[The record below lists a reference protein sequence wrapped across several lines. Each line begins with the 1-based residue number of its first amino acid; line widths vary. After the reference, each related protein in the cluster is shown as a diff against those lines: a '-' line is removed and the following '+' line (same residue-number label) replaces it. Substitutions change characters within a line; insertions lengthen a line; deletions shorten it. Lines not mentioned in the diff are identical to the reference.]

1 MPQHETL
8 TPHWVVEEGDEPPA
22 VEDPGAAARVHVSG
36 DGRLTLSPQLAALFG
51 LDAATETLVEVTEN
65 GLRIRRPVTHLA
77 RVYIEPTNTCNLL
90 CRTCVRN
97 QWDEKLGRM
106 SARTFGRIM
115 DGLAD
120 FPRPL
125 TVFFGGFGEPLSHP
139 RIIDMVL
146 QAKALGAAVEMITNG
161 TLLTE
166 KLSRRLIDAGLD
178 VLWVSLDGATPESYT
193 DVRLGAALP
202 TVLDNLSRF
211 RALHPESGATPE
223 IGIAFVAMKR
233 NIGDLPALL
242 HLGSRLGVS
251 RYSVS
256 GVLPHTPEMSQDTLY
271 ERSLS
276 DAVTTSTAWAP
287 HVSLP
292 RLDMDDATRQV
303 FLRILRSGRNVSV
316 AGASLNEGKNR
327 CPFIEKGAVAIGWDG
342 GVSPCLPLLHDHTT
356 MLSKRQRLSRHQTV
370 GNVNDASLKDL
381 WLAPDYVDFRK
392 HVQRF
397 DFSPC
402 TLCGGCDLA
411 EQNNEDCFNNA
422 FPTCGGCLWAQGV
435 IQCP

>member
-1 MPQHETL
+1 
-8 TPHWVVEEGDEPPA
+8 VA
-22 VEDPGAAARVHVSG
+22 GA
-36 DGRLTLSPQLAALFG
+36 GRLTLPPDVAALYG
-51 LDAATETLVEVTEN
+51 LDGNTETLVEATEN

-106 SARTFGRIM
+106 SARTFEHIM
-115 DGLAD
+115 ASLAVV
-120 FPRPL
+120 PLPL

-139 RIIDMVL
+139 HIADMVRR
-146 QAKALGAAVEMITNG
+146 AKGLGATVEMISNG

-166 KLSRRLIDAGLD
+166 EAARRLIDAGLD

-202 TVLDNLSRF
+202 SVLDNLERF
-211 RALHPESGATPE
+211 RALRPEPNKKPE
-223 IGIAFVAMKR
+223 LGIAFVAMKR

-242 HLGSRLGVS
+242 RLGRRLGVS

-256 GVLPHTPEMSQDTLY
+256 GVLPHTPEMTHDALY
-271 ERSLS
+271 ERSLG
-276 DAVTTSTAWAP
+276 DAVTTGSVWAP
-287 HVSLP
+287 HISLP
-292 RLDMDDATRQV
+292 RLDMDDATREA
-303 FLRILRSGRNVSV
+303 FLGVLRSGRNITLG
-316 AGASLNEGKNR
+316 GASLNEGKNR
-327 CPFIEKGAVAIGWDG
+327 CPFIEKGAVAIGWNG
-342 GVSPCLPLLHDHTT
+342 EVSPCLPLLHDHTT
-356 MLSKRQRLSRHQTV
+356 MLSKRQRLARHHSV
-370 GNVNDASLKDL
+370 GNINRTPLAEM
-381 WLAPDYVDFRK
+381 WLAPEYLDFRRR
-392 HVQRF
+392 VQLF
-397 DFSPC
+397 DFAPC

-411 EQNNEDCFNNA
+411 EANSEDCLGNP